1 MVKGLGIDAVDVTRF
16 RRLLERRPSL
26 RSRIFTVDELAS
38 LEGKSDDAPSLAVR
52 FAAREATMKV
62 LGVGLGAF
70 DFHDV
75 SVSRAASGA
84 PRLVV
89 GGRAHDLARAAGIRD
104 WYVSLTHTDTMATAV
119 VVAE

>member
-1 MVKGLGIDAVDVTRF
+1 MKGLGIDAVDVPRF

-26 RSRIFTVDELAS
+26 RSRLFTADELAS
-38 LEGKSDDAPSLAVR
+38 LHGRSDDAASLAAR
-52 FAAREATMKV
+52 FAVREAAMKA

-75 SVSRAASGA
+75 SVARGPSGA
-84 PRLVV
+84 PQLVV
-89 GGRAHDLARAAGIRD
+89 AGRARDLAQAAGIRN
-104 WYVSLTHTDTMATAV
+104 WFVSLTHTDTTAAAV